1 MRTPRRPMRPIL
13 EPIQTLGLIAGQ
25 PGVQRLPR
33 HPHFS
38 GGRLP
43 SVPMVEEL
51 ATQAGFTVARL
62 QLIGPHYVKTLQ
74 LWAAMLEARR
84 DEAIAAQS
92 QEVYDR
98 YVKYLNG
105 CVPLFREGYT
115 NLGQFTLQK

>member
-1 MRTPRRPMRPIL
+1 
-13 EPIQTLGLIAGQ
+13 
-25 PGVQRLPR
+25 
-33 HPHFS
+33 
-38 GGRLP
+38 
-43 SVPMVEEL
+43 
-51 ATQAGFTVARL
+51 RL

-74 LWAAMLEARR
+74 LWAAVLEARR

-105 CVPLFREGYT
+105 CIRLFREGYT